1 MCWTF
6 GALWVL
12 LPRDRGNI
20 SRQGRKQVTGIAPL
34 KVIPCPLL
42 LLCLPANK
50 RRTALVWCSCL
61 QVLPPHGPESEQ
73 PGTMDRNPGPRPT
86 FTSSTLYT
94 LTHFLEMA
102 FQILA
107 PLCILLNHRTVTVLA
122 SILNK
127 RLSSNFQECPISCFH
142 FIGFFKDWVLLLGPG
157 LAFHFHNGVI
167 RSMGIFFLS
176 ICFFFLLRQ
185 SFSV

>member
-6 GALWVL
+6 GAQWVL

-20 SRQGRKQVTGIAPL
+20 SRQGRKRVTGIAPL

-94 LTHFLEMA
+94 LTHFFTSSTLYILTHFLEMA

-107 PLCILLNHRTVTVLA
+107 PLCILLNHGTVTVLA

-142 FIGFFKDWVLLLGPG
+142 FIGFWKTG
-157 LAFHFHNGVI
+157 
-167 RSMGIFFLS
+167 S
-176 ICFFFLLRQ
+176 CY
-185 SFSV
+185 